1 MKKIITQGLFVANIL
16 VCSSVAFAGFGETK
30 WNFAPSERVTIGA
43 PDKTMHQGVEYACKA
58 FKPKK
63 ASFYLSYSSP
73 TDLKKLK
80 IVADDEK
87 KIKHDKEH
95 KLFTLKAVKFLDIS
109 FPSSGHYTFK
119 NITKRKIIGMDCD
132 TGDYN

>member
-16 VCSSVAFAGFGETK
+16 VCSSSAFAGFGERT
-30 WNFAPSERVTIGA
+30 WNFAPGESVTIGT
-43 PDKTMHQGVEYACKA
+43 PDKTMHQGVEYVCKA

-63 ASFYLSYSSP
+63 ASFSLSYSSP
-73 TDLKKLK
+73 SDLEKLK

-95 KLFTLKAVKFLDIS
+95 KLFILKGVKSLDIS
-109 FPSSGHYTFK
+109 FPSSGNYTFK
-119 NITKRKIIGMDCD
+119 NITKKKIIGMDCD

>member
-30 WNFAPSERVTIGA
+30 WVFAPGESVMIGT

-58 FKPKK
+58 FKPQK
-63 ASFYLSYSSP
+63 ASFSLSYSSP
-73 TDLKKLK
+73 SNLDKLK

-87 KIKHDKEH
+87 KIKHDKKH
-95 KLFTLKAVKFLDIS
+95 KLFTLKSVKSLDIS
-109 FPSSGHYTFK
+109 FPPSGHYIFK